1 MSITIQPTHPDF
13 VAEISGV
20 DLARSLAAAD
30 RDAIEDAINRYAV
43 VVFRGQAL
51 TDEQQVAFARHFGP
65 IQPAAQKARH
75 TGVKHRLRGNDI
87 ADISNLDG
95 DSRVLEANSKRR
107 LDWLANRLWH
117 TDASFR
123 AVPGA
128 LSMLYAHVVPDD
140 GGDTQF
146 ADLRAAYDALPETT
160 RSQIEDLVAE
170 HSIFHSRGQLSVT
183 AYTPE
188 ELASLPPV
196 PQRVVRR
203 HAGSGRK
210 TLYIASHASHV
221 IGMPIAD
228 GRLLLMDLMEHATQP
243 RFVHSHRWRVGDLVI
258 WDNRCT
264 MHRARPF
271 DTTKVRDLRR
281 VTTRDV
287 ASTLEQGASPRCNPA
302 QLTASAPTSPETA
315 TASRSLH
322 INSD

>member
-1 MSITIQPTHPDF
+1 VSITVQPTHPDF
-13 VAEISGV
+13 VAEISGI
-20 DLARSLAAAD
+20 DLARPLAAAD

-43 VVFRGQAL
+43 VVFRGQTL
-51 TDEQQVAFARHFGP
+51 TDDQQVAFARHFGP
-65 IQPAAQKARH
+65 IQSSAQKARH
-75 TGVKHRLRGNDI
+75 TGVKHRIPGNDI

-95 DSRVLEANSKRR
+95 DSRILEANSKRR

-146 ADLRAAYDALPETT
+146 ADLRAAYDALPEAT
-160 RSQIEDLVAE
+160 RHQIEGLVAE
-170 HSIFHSRGQLSVT
+170 HSIFYSRGQLSVT
-183 AYTPE
+183 AYIPE

-196 PQRVVRR
+196 PQRVVRT
-203 HAGSGRK
+203 HPGSLRK
-210 TLYIASHASHV
+210 TLYIASHASHI

-228 GRLLLMDLMEHATQP
+228 GRLLLLDLMEHATQP
-243 RFVHSHRWRVGDLVI
+243 RFVHSHRWQVGDLVI

-287 ASTLEQGASPRCNPA
+287 ASTLEQAA
-302 QLTASAPTSPETA
+302 
-315 TASRSLH
+315 
-322 INSD
+322 

>member
-1 MSITIQPTHPDF
+1 MSITVQPTHPAF
-13 VAEISGV
+13 VAEISGI
-20 DLARSLAAAD
+20 DLARPLAAAD

-43 VVFRGQAL
+43 VVFRGQTI
-51 TDEQQVAFARHFGP
+51 TDDQQVAFARHFGP
-65 IQPAAQKARH
+65 IQSSAQKARH
-75 TGVKHRLRGNDI
+75 TGVKHRIPGNDI
-87 ADISNLDG
+87 ADISNLDS
-95 DSRVLEANSKRR
+95 DSRILETNSKRR

-128 LSMLYAHVVPDD
+128 LSMLYARVVPDD
-140 GGDTQF
+140 GGDPQF
-146 ADLRAAYDALPETT
+146 ADLRAAYDALPEASRT
-160 RSQIEDLVAE
+160 QIEGLVAE

-188 ELASLPPV
+188 GLASLPPV
-196 PQRVVRR
+196 PQRLVRR

-210 TLYIASHASHV
+210 TLYIAAHASHI
-221 IGMPIAD
+221 IGMPVAD
-228 GRLLLMDLMEHATQP
+228 GRLLLLDLMEHATQP
-243 RFVHSHRWRVGDLVI
+243 QFTHSHRWRVGDLVI

-287 ASTLEQGASPRCNPA
+287 ASTLEQAA
-302 QLTASAPTSPETA
+302 
-315 TASRSLH
+315 
-322 INSD
+322 